1 MSVALPRNFVH
12 LMSAINLKRRFDRF
26 EAVIG
31 DLLLSDGLRGKAMR
45 GGTWLGAGSVAEQA
59 FRFARNILLTRLLA
73 PSAFGAM
80 AIVMSSSAIVGALT
94 EVGVRQAVIQN
105 PRGAERAYLNAGWW
119 LGLGRALGTYLIVF
133 AMAPWVAHF
142 YGIAGLSALLRVTL
156 LGALFDGAMSPR
168 SILAQKEMKFGRWM
182 AISNGG
188 GICGVIL
195 TVALSLVLRD
205 VWALAIGFGSEN
217 AFRCLFSYVLYPG
230 LPSLRWEHQAIRDL
244 YRFSKQAAGLSFLN
258 LIFSRTDIFV
268 LGKLYS
274 TTALGLYTMGVALV
288 LTPSSFLTT
297 MMGQTLFPAFAHVQ
311 KDKERVNR
319 ILVEATSWLVLFG
332 LPAVVVIYL
341 CGHSLLMVFYG
352 PRYAA
357 AAGPLAVAATVV
369 FFNVL
374 NAAITCVF
382 TAMGRPGLHRRA
394 VAASAV
400 VMLIAIY
407 PSCKLLGVVG
417 GQVAALLAITVSYF
431 LQVIRMPVLTG
442 LDLRRYAKAFV
453 PTTLVSAGVLVTG
466 LGARFLGLAT
476 RPTANIA
483 LGASTCLI
491 AYALRVPALIR
502 IKQTARPQPAV
513 RGAIAS

>member
-1 MSVALPRNFVH
+1 MN
-12 LMSAINLKRRFDRF
+12 LMRSYGRVKV
-26 EAVIG
+26 VIG
-31 DLLLSDGLRGKAMR
+31 GLLLSDGLRAKAMR
-45 GGTWLGAGSVAEQA
+45 GATWLGGGSVAEQA
-59 FRFARNILLTRLLA
+59 FRFARNMLLTRLLA

-94 EVGVRQAVIQN
+94 EVGVKQAVVQN
-105 PRGAERAYLNAGWW
+105 PRGAEKAYLNAGWW
-119 LGLGRALGTYLIVF
+119 LGLGRALSTYLIIF

-142 YGIAGLSALLRVTL
+142 YGIADLSALLRVTL
-156 LGALFDGAMSPR
+156 LGSLFDGAMSPR

-195 TVALSLVLRD
+195 TVALSFFLRD

-217 AFRCLFSYVLYPG
+217 AFRCLLSYILYPG
-230 LPSLRWEHQAIRDL
+230 LPSLGWEHHAIRDL
-244 YRFSKQAAGLSFLN
+244 YRFSKQAFGLSFLN

-288 LTPSSFLTT
+288 LTPSSFLTN
-297 MMGQTLFPAFAHVQ
+297 MFAQTLFPAFSHVQ
-311 KDKERVNR
+311 ENKERLNR
-319 ILVEATSWLVLFG
+319 ILIEVTSWLILLG
-332 LPAVVVIYL
+332 LPGVVVIYL
-341 CGHSLLMVFYG
+341 CGYSLLSVVYG
-352 PRYAA
+352 ARYVA

-382 TAMGRPGLHRRA
+382 TAVGRPGLHRRA

-407 PSCKLLGVVG
+407 PCCKLLGVVG
-417 GQVAALLAITVSYF
+417 GQVAALLAIIVSYF
-431 LQVIRMPVLTG
+431 LQVVRMRALTG
-442 LDLRRYAKAFV
+442 LDLPRYAKAFA
-453 PTTLVSAGVLVTG
+453 PAALVSAGILVAG

-476 RPTANIA
+476 KPVANIA
-483 LGASTCLI
+483 LGAGACLI
-491 AYALRVPALIR
+491 GYALCVPAFIR
-502 IKQTARPQPAV
+502 IKQT
-513 RGAIAS
+513 G